1 MNHFEVSSTLLF
13 FFIFTRVRKN
23 RYCKVSVTF
32 KKITLF
38 FKSRPCICVCVY
50 FFQARIWQMRPKE
63 RMTPRTQTQPSSMPT
78 ATTHTQKKR
87 KSISFRLQ
95 VALRSSL
102 SSHSFPPSLH
112 RVGTSSDSS
121 GSFFS
126 HFFSVLF
133 VAVLFVFFI
142 SVWFSFAFFDNSSPA
157 TFYEQLICW
166 RCHLL

>member
-1 MNHFEVSSTLLF
+1 M
-13 FFIFTRVRKN
+13 
-23 RYCKVSVTF
+23 
-32 KKITLF
+32 
-38 FKSRPCICVCVY
+38 CVC
-50 FFQARIWQMRPKE
+50 FFQAHIWQMRPKE
-63 RMTPRTQTQPSSMPT
+63 RMMPRTQTQPSSMPT

-133 VAVLFVFFI
+133 VVVFCF
-142 SVWFSFAFFDNSSPA
+142 FSFQFGFLLPFSITAHLLLFTSNLFAEDVTFCNHYIAVKHPQSSPKMSKSPNMKKKERKLSA
-157 TFYEQLICW
+157 AILQ
-166 RCHLL
+166 